1 MKRRRF
7 LARAVGAVSATSALA
22 ASVGCGGVP
31 RGARPQVVVVGGGFG
46 GATAAKYLR
55 LWSAGTLDVTLV
67 EPAPAFV
74 SCPVSNLVVAGLKTL
89 DDITLP
95 YDTLVRR
102 HGVQWRRD
110 SATAIDL
117 GARELRLAGG
127 DRLRY
132 DRLVLSPGVELM
144 SSAIEGLTAAQAEG
158 RALHAW
164 KAGPQTT
171 ALHRQL
177 QALRPGG
184 VFAITIPLAPYR
196 CPPGPYERACL
207 VADWL
212 GRHNPRAKVLVLDA
226 NDDVVSKAALFK
238 QAWVELHAGRIEYR
252 PLHVLA
258 GVDAA
263 RGRLRFEVQDD
274 VQADVLNVLPPMR
287 AGAIAVQA
295 GLATVN
301 QRWCPVDFQ
310 TFASVHA
317 PQVHVLGD
325 AIQAAPQMP
334 KSGHMANNHAKVA
347 AAAIVAELAGLPP
360 PPEPMLTN
368 TCYSLVSADQAIHVA
383 SVHRYDAAARTF
395 NVVPGSGGVSAAR
408 STHEVRLAEAWAR
421 NTWADML
428 A

>member
-7 LARAVGAVSATSALA
+7 LGRALGVVSASSALA
-22 ASVGCGGVP
+22 ANVGCAGVP
-31 RGARPQVVVVGGGFG
+31 RQARPQVVVVGGGFG

-67 EPAPAFV
+67 EPAAAFV

-95 YDTLVRR
+95 YDTLVQR
-102 HGVQWRRD
+102 HGVRWRRD
-110 SATAIDL
+110 TVTAIDL
-117 GARELRLAGG
+117 PSRELRLAGG
-127 DRLRY
+127 GRLRF
-132 DRLVLSPGVELM
+132 DKLVLSPGVDLM
-144 SSAIEGLTAAQAEG
+144 SASVEGLPAAQAEG
-158 RALHAW
+158 RVLHAW
-164 KAGPQTT
+164 KAGPETA

-196 CPPGPYERACL
+196 CPPGPYERASL

-238 QAWVELHAGRIEYR
+238 QAWAELHAGRIEYR
-252 PLHVLA
+252 PQHGLI
-258 GVDAA
+258 GVDAEQ
-263 RGRLRFEVQDD
+263 GRLRFEVQDD
-274 VQADVLNVLPPMR
+274 VRADVLNVLPPMR

-301 QRWCPVDFQ
+301 QRWCPVAFQ

-325 AIQAAPQMP
+325 AIQAAPLMP

-360 PPEPMLTN
+360 PAEPMLTN

-408 STHEVRLAEAWAR
+408 STQEVRLAEAWAR

>member
-1 MKRRRF
+1 MRRRRF
-7 LARAVGAVSATSALA
+7 LGRAVGAVSAASALA
-22 ASVGCGGVP
+22 STVGCAQAP
-31 RGARPQVVVVGGGFG
+31 RGARPRVVVVGGGFG

-67 EPAPAFV
+67 EPASAFV

-95 YDTLVRR
+95 YDTLVQR
-102 HGVQWRRD
+102 HGVRWRRD
-110 SATAIDL
+110 MAAAIDL
-117 GARELRLAGG
+117 GGRTLRLAGG
-127 DRLRY
+127 GQLAY
-132 DRLVLSPGVELM
+132 DKLVLSPGVDLM
-144 SSAIEGLTAAQAEG
+144 SSGIEGLPAAQAQG

-164 KAGPQTT
+164 KAGPETT

-177 QALRPGG
+177 QALPPGG

-196 CPPGPYERACL
+196 CPPGPYERASL
-207 VADWL
+207 VANWL

-226 NDDVVSKAALFK
+226 NDEVVSKAALFR
-238 QAWVELHAGRIEYR
+238 QAWAELHAGRIEYR
-252 PLHVLA
+252 PQHVLA
-258 GVDAA
+258 GVDGA
-263 RGRLRFEVQDD
+263 RGLLRFEVQDD
-274 VQADVLNVLPPMR
+274 VRADVLNVLPPMR

-310 TFASVHA
+310 TFASTQA
-317 PQVHVLGD
+317 PAVHVLGD

-368 TCYSLVSADQAIHVA
+368 TCYSLVSAEQAIHVA

-395 NVVPGSGGVSAAR
+395 NVVPGSGGMSAAR
-408 STHEVRLAEAWAR
+408 STQEVRLAEAWAR